1 MLSPEAPDKLA
12 RSAFSIE
19 RSSYAARLGEPPT
32 TDQQKLYSACKDAF
46 GENLH
51 IAGALTDRGG
61 CIVVM
66 RCEREDDTSKPWLE
80 AMRKAADQFSGQRP
94 SFVAVQFNDISA
106 PDLMLPHLRRRAGIL
121 SYALFHHYGA
131 AHINATYICG
141 FSAVV
146 ARDGHLGSP
155 AFAVSN
161 PTPRFDID
169 PAEAAPFLVGLSD
182 ADFASAIGA
191 PLPADNISHIEF

>member
-1 MLSPEAPDKLA
+1 
-12 RSAFSIE
+12 
-19 RSSYAARLGEPPT
+19 
-32 TDQQKLYSACKDAF
+32 
-46 GENLH
+46 
-51 IAGALTDRGG
+51 
-61 CIVVM
+61 M